1 MRSIGFLAL
10 VHALVATVDALL
22 PARAAS
28 LTQADRPNGGHR
40 APAALMQA
48 DRPNDW
54 YYDNVEF
61 MNEPFKF
68 IAEHPQDFSPAM
80 QAMAK
85 YQFITAEDSRPLGDL
100 PMYWNEGDQLRQSLL
115 QKSRVADD
123 LARVIMTADLE
134 TMGKLAADAK
144 FAEKKELFQRLAGL
158 PKDNRGMLAIHET
171 IKGMNA
177 AGKLP
182 ALAAFPGDLEYA
194 AMKVAEANAA
204 LRLLD
209 EKYTA
214 LFLAV
219 RVTDKLSG
227 AAAQMK
233 EGGRG
238 MPQQP
243 SQGQSGMG
251 AAQPQGRGGV
261 PSGPGGGRSD
271 MPSQAGT
278 RPGFSSPFGAPQQG
292 YGGQQGLGGT
302 GGAPPGGQGQ
312 G

>member
-158 PKDNRGMLAIHET
+158 PKDNRGA
-171 IKGMNA
+171 
-177 AGKLP
+177 P
-182 ALAAFPGDLEYA
+182 ASP
-194 AMKVAEANAA
+194 
-204 LRLLD
+204 
-209 EKYTA
+209 TA
-214 LFLAV
+214 
-219 RVTDKLSG
+219 RRD
-227 AAAQMK
+227 
-233 EGGRG
+233 
-238 MPQQP
+238 
-243 SQGQSGMG
+243 
-251 AAQPQGRGGV
+251 
-261 PSGPGGGRSD
+261 
-271 MPSQAGT
+271 T
-278 RPGFSSPFGAPQQG
+278 RPNQRAPS
-292 YGGQQGLGGT
+292 LKPRP
-302 GGAPPGGQGQ
+302 APC
-312 G
+312 

>member
-144 FAEKKELFQRLAGL
+144 FAEKKECPTRTHRETLDFDSTLGWMSVRSSSSVLRGCQR
-158 PKDNRGMLAIHET
+158 T
-171 IKGMNA
+171 TA
-177 AGKLP
+177 AC
-182 ALAAFPGDLEYA
+182 
-194 AMKVAEANAA
+194 
-204 LRLLD
+204 
-209 EKYTA
+209 
-214 LFLAV
+214 
-219 RVTDKLSG
+219 
-227 AAAQMK
+227 
-233 EGGRG
+233 
-238 MPQQP
+238 
-243 SQGQSGMG
+243 
-251 AAQPQGRGGV
+251 
-261 PSGPGGGRSD
+261 
-271 MPSQAGT
+271 
-278 RPGFSSPFGAPQQG
+278 SPFTRRSRG
-292 YGGQQGLGGT
+292 
-302 GGAPPGGQGQ
+302 
-312 G
+312 